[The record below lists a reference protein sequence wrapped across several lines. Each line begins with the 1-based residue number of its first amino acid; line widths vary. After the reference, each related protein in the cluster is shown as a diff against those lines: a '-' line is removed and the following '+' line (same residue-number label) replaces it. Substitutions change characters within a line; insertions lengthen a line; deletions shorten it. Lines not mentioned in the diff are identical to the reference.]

1 MFDRI
6 RSMVDRYFK
15 PSQPLPAGVYAYTA
29 PADAPFPY
37 RLHLRI
43 EKSGEGILILNAST
57 IMHLNQTAA
66 EYAYHLVQEHSIEET
81 AAALA
86 WRYRVSQEQAAAD
99 FKAFTDRLTALI
111 DTPDLDPTTYLDFER
126 VDVHAVD
133 LHAPLRMDCALT
145 YAIPDEQKNRAAPL
159 ERVKRELSTKEWQ
172 SILTKAWQ
180 AGIPHVIFTGG
191 EPTLRPDLNE
201 LITYAEDLGMV
212 TGVLSNG
219 HRFAEPKFLA
229 EILQAG
235 LDHLMIVLDENEDL
249 SWEAIRDTIAA
260 DLYVTVHLSIQ
271 EKNKQNISGL
281 LNRLAEH
288 KVKAISLSAESPALL
303 PLLNEIREQAAALEM
318 TLIWDLPVPYSNL
331 NPVAAELQTEGKYF
345 DGAGNA
351 WIYVEPDGDV
361 LAAQGHPRVLGNFLM
376 DDWSMIWAAAK
387 TQAG

>member
-1 MFDRI
+1 
-6 RSMVDRYFK
+6 
-15 PSQPLPAGVYAYTA
+15 
-29 PADAPFPY
+29 
-37 RLHLRI
+37 
-43 EKSGEGILILNAST
+43 
-57 IMHLNQTAA
+57 
-66 EYAYHLVQEHSIEET
+66 
-81 AAALA
+81 
-86 WRYRVSQEQAAAD
+86 
-99 FKAFTDRLTALI
+99 
-111 DTPDLDPTTYLDFER
+111 
-126 VDVHAVD
+126 
-133 LHAPLRMDCALT
+133 
-145 YAIPDEQKNRAAPL
+145 
-159 ERVKRELSTKEWQ
+159 
-172 SILTKAWQ
+172 
-180 AGIPHVIFTGG
+180 
-191 EPTLRPDLNE
+191 
-201 LITYAEDLGMV
+201 MV